1 MDFHSFFCKLRNKNK
16 ARKDRR
22 LNKPQEQQ
30 QHYQCYQQQQ
40 QKEDQLNQQQQQMP
54 NLPYAAYSYPRPPFH
69 RPRAVLAVYD
79 FEAPQDNECSFNK
92 DDILIVSDT
101 SNEWWQ
107 ATNVRTK
114 KDGLIPSNYVSSDLS
129 QSIVLEAF
137 FDVDRAEAE
146 YKLLVPGVQFGTY
159 ILRPCM
165 ETNIPYSLSVRAK
178 GVAVKH
184 FRVYFDKAVRQYY
197 LSVTTRFSSL
207 ERMLTYYQSNTIDG
221 EVGLM
226 EPRSHRVVVPMDLD
240 ECEIN
245 YAYLTLERE
254 LGRGNFGAVY
264 KGRIG
269 NMPVAV
275 KKSLNENSDKA
286 FLEEVKVMHILAHQ
300 RIVRFLGFCRSEPDG
315 RILIVTEFMANGS
328 LLDYL
333 HKPEGR
339 SLQYSHL
346 ISIID
351 QVVKAMVYLEK
362 IKVVH
367 RDLRAA
373 NVLVHEDRSVKV
385 ADFGL
390 TLISGVDQTN
400 VADTFPIRWTAP
412 EVLIRSLKPT
422 TKSDVWSFG
431 ILMFEVL
438 TYGQTPYMEY
448 TKEQVSDLIEKG
460 GQLQSPCQYGHTCDE
475 EVYKIM
481 KSCWNRQ
488 PEKRPTFREI
498 SQKIEGNIRKRER
511 VYYARWDNNSEN

>member
-1 MDFHSFFCKLRNKNK
+1 MGFHSFFRTLHNKHK
-16 ARKDRR
+16 AGKDLR
-22 LNKPQEQQ
+22 LNKPQK
-30 QHYQCYQQQQ
+30 QQQQ
-40 QKEDQLNQQQQQMP
+40 QEDQRYQQQQQMP
-54 NLPYAAYSYPRPPFH
+54 NLSSDAYNYPRPPFH
-69 RPRAVLAVYD
+69 QPRAVLAVYD
-79 FEAPQDNECSFNK
+79 FEALQFNECSFIK

-107 ATNVRTK
+107 ATNVRAK
-114 KDGLIPSNYVSSDLS
+114 KEGLIPSNYVSSDLS

-184 FRVYFDKAVRQYY
+184 FRVYFDEAARQFY
-197 LSVTTRFSSL
+197 LSATMRFSSL
-207 ERMLTYYQSNTIDG
+207 EQMFTYYQSNTIDG

-226 EPRSHRVVVPMDLD
+226 EPRSHRVVVPMDLG

-245 YAYLTLERE
+245 YAYLTLEQE

-300 RIVRFLGFCRSEPDG
+300 RIVRFLGFCHSEPDR
-315 RILIVTEFMANGS
+315 RILIVTEYMANGS

-390 TLISGVDQTN
+390 TLISGVDQIN
-400 VADTFPIRWTAP
+400 VADAFPVRWTAP
-412 EVLIRSLKPT
+412 EVLIHRLRPT

-438 TYGQTPYMEY
+438 TYGQTPYEEY
-448 TKEQVSDLIEKG
+448 TCEQVRELIKKG
-460 GQLQSPCQYGHTCDE
+460 DRLVSPCQYGHRCDV
-475 EVYKIM
+475 EVYNIM
-481 KSCWNRQ
+481 ESCWNRQ
-488 PEKRPTFREI
+488 PEKRPTFRAI
-498 SQKIEGNIRKRER
+498 SQKIEGNIRKREG
-511 VYYARWDNNSEN
+511 VYCATWENNSEN